1 MDHSKHTSL
10 SFDELDRDAVVGADI
25 FDGSDQR
32 IGSVSHLHGEG
43 ARSGVVVAIDNYGD
57 LGSKQVSIPANAIDF
72 MRDEEGDVHGVL
84 QWSKDE
90 LAGMPEHTDP
100 A

>member
-10 SFDELDRDAVVGADI
+10 SFDELDRDSVVGAEI

-32 IGSVSHLHGEG
+32 VGAVAHLHGEG
-43 ARSGVVVAIDNYGD
+43 ARSGVVVGIENYGD
-57 LGSKQVSIPANAIDF
+57 LSGRQVSVPANAIDF
-72 MRDEEGDVHGVL
+72 MRDEDGDVHGVL
-84 QWSKDE
+84 QWSRDE
-90 LAGMPEHTDP
+90 LAAMPEHTDR

>member
-10 SFDELDRDAVVGADI
+10 SFDELDRDVVVGATI
-25 FDGSDQR
+25 FDGSDKR
-32 IGSVSHLHGEG
+32 VGSVSHLHGEG
-43 ARSGVVVAIDNYGD
+43 ASSGVVLDIKDYGD
-57 LGSKQVSIPANAIDF
+57 LDGKQVSVPANAIDF
-72 MRDEEGDVHGVL
+72 MRDEAGDVHGVL

-90 LAGMPEHTDP
+90 LAAMPEHTDP